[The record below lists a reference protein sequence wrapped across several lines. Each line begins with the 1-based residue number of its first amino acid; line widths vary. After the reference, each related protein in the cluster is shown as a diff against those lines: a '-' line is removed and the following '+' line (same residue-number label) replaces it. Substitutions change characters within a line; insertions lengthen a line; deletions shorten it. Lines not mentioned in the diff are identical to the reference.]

1 MGRSGLKAGVEVNA
15 CKHGMVESLYFLSVI
30 RSDASTE
37 DEGCIP
43 LVVVEY
49 RPVELCAISAHHLS
63 LRVEEEIVGGAFVG
77 LGLF

>member
-1 MGRSGLKAGVEVNA
+1 MSGNGLKAG
-15 CKHGMVESLYFLSVI
+15 LYFLSVI